1 VLTNNRS
8 SGHATAQSNVASIR
22 CSFGLFEDCI
32 ERAAHEVKGGIGQ
45 GQRCTVEVTEHKD
58 GRVERGCISPPPL
71 PLWVV
76 LEGSTEGTELVPPH
90 DLGTDAVVHVSSEQV
105 VNPATLGTTIAEGTT
120 GRVRSPGEEF
130 LRAEMS
136 ERLVETLIVASAV
149 SIGGHGEALHLE
161 QLGHVLVRRFV
172 AGAATREECR
182 AVSAMWRG
190 GFTDASHH
198 DATTGMTKGERSLR
212 KQGPEGGR

>member
-1 VLTNNRS
+1 
-8 SGHATAQSNVASIR
+8 
-22 CSFGLFEDCI
+22 
-32 ERAAHEVKGGIGQ
+32 
-45 GQRCTVEVTEHKD
+45 
-58 GRVERGCISPPPL
+58 
-71 PLWVV
+71 
-76 LEGSTEGTELVPPH
+76 
-90 DLGTDAVVHVSSEQV
+90 
-105 VNPATLGTTIAEGTT
+105 
-120 GRVRSPGEEF
+120 
-130 LRAEMS
+130 MS